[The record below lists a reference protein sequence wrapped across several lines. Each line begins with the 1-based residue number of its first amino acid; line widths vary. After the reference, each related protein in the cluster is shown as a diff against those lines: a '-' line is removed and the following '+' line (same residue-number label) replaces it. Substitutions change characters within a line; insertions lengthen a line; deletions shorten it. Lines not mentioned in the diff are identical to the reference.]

1 KRASPRS
8 WSHARSPA
16 RPSACGSS
24 TFVTEL
30 SQTCDDLRASVVDM
44 DEAERVLAR
53 LELIESLD
61 PDTVPAS
68 RLLGELRALVR
79 EAEAWARVEGDRRDR
94 SALLNLQ
101 RGAEGMS

>member
-1 KRASPRS
+1 M
-8 WSHARSPA
+8 
-16 RPSACGSS
+16 
-24 TFVTEL
+24 
-30 SQTCDDLRASVVDM
+30 RASVVAM

-61 PDTVPAS
+61 RDTVPAS

-79 EAEAWARVEGDRRDR
+79 EAEAWVRVEGDRRAR
-94 SALLNLQ
+94 SAVLNLQ